1 VKTTALEKKIGA
13 LVRRLRLNAEL
24 SHEQLAKRTR
34 IHRTYFTTIEN
45 GDAEISILKLVRICN
60 GLGIKPSRFFEILEA
75 EDESGELVIPDP
87 PRLKPYFRRKK
98 TTRKKAPTE
107 AGTSAEKKVTS

>member
-1 VKTTALEKKIGA
+1 VKTTRLPKTIGS
-13 LVRRLRLNAEL
+13 LIRRLRLQAEL
-24 SHEQLAKRTR
+24 SHEQLSKRCR
-34 IHRTYFTTIEN
+34 IHRSYFSIIEN
-45 GDAEISILKLVRICN
+45 GEAEISSTKLVRICN
-60 GLGIKPSRFFEILEA
+60 ALAIKPSRFFEILEA